1 MGLYFYI
8 GCFGNDWFYN
18 CPCFIVYAI
27 DMSYKQGVSPI
38 LIKIGLIAGI
48 VILGLVVASIYRE
61 TKQKQQKQAI
71 IDALIEEKDR
81 ISKDNSIMQEK
92 LAYYSSQEY
101 AEKKSKE
108 LNMQKPDEHLIVV
121 RPNMAKEISN
131 DTPAI
136 SDEVETKT
144 IVPNYKKWWNYLFK
158 Y

>member
-1 MGLYFYI
+1 
-8 GCFGNDWFYN
+8 
-18 CPCFIVYAI
+18 
-27 DMSYKQGVSPI
+27 MSYKQGISPI
-38 LIKIGLIAGI
+38 LIKIGLIAGV

-61 TKQKQQKQAI
+61 TKQKQQKQTI

-92 LAYYSSQEY
+92 LTYYSSQEY

-131 DTPAI
+131 EMPAT
-136 SDEVETKT
+136 SDGVETKI